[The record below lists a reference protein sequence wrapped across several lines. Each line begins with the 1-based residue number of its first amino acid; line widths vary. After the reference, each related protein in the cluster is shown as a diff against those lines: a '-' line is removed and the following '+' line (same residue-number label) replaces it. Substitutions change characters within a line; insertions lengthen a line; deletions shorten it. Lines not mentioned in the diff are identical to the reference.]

1 MAAARAQS
9 YGTSLRHS
17 EPDTAMTEKAVLLV
31 DADPAVRDSL
41 STLMGLN
48 GFTVRTFATGNEML
62 RAKDVEHVHCV
73 ICEAELPD
81 TTGVAVFQAL
91 QQTVPQWPFA
101 LLVSQR
107 NQLTLRHARNAG
119 ITRIFSKPLVH
130 RHLLSFVS
138 ECDSPR
144 SVE

>member
-1 MAAARAQS
+1 M
-9 YGTSLRHS
+9 S
-17 EPDTAMTEKAVLLV
+17 EPAVLLV
-31 DADPAVRDSL
+31 DADPAIRDSL

-48 GFTVRTFATGNEML
+48 GFTVRSFATGSALL
-62 RAKDVEHVHCV
+62 RALDEGNAHCV

-81 TTGVAVFQAL
+81 TTGVAVYRAL
-91 QQTVPQWPFA
+91 RNTSRNWPFA

-107 NQLTLRHARNAG
+107 NPLTLRHAQNAG
-119 ITRIFSKPLVH
+119 ITHIFSKPLVH

-138 ECDSPR
+138 ACSYQD

>member
-1 MAAARAQS
+1 M
-9 YGTSLRHS
+9 TP
-17 EPDTAMTEKAVLLV
+17 EPAVLLV
-31 DADPAVRDSL
+31 DADPAIRDSL

-48 GFTVRTFATGNEML
+48 GFTVRSFATGNALL
-62 RAKDVEHVHCV
+62 RALDDSNVHCV

-81 TTGVAVFQAL
+81 TTGVALFRAL
-91 QQTVPQWPFA
+91 RDTSRAWPFA

-107 NQLTLRHARNAG
+107 NPLTLRHARNAG
-119 ITRIFSKPLVH
+119 ITHIFSKPLVH

-138 ECDSPR
+138 DCDIPG